1 VCKVVREDERLA
13 HTLDGEQPV
22 SGIVVP
28 VCEKYFCGDTGTEG
42 GDEIKNIVLSEKR
55 QEKDI
60 NPEKVKLRG
69 LKSGVSSS
77 WGI

>member
-1 VCKVVREDERLA
+1 M
-13 HTLDGEQPV
+13 
-22 SGIVVP
+22 P
-28 VCEKYFCGDTGTEG
+28 VCEKDFCGDTGTEG
-42 GDEIKNIVLSEKR
+42 SDKIKNIVLSEKR

-60 NPEKVKLRG
+60 SPEKVKLRG